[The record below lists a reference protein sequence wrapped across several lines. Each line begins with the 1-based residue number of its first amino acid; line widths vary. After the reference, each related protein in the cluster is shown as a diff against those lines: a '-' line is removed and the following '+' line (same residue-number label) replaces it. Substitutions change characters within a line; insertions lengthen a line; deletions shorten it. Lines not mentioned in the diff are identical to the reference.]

1 MQPASEGV
9 FLSKKLFDYYKENK
23 NKKLNDEFDDINYR
37 ETDEVHSDNLEGDLD
52 LSDNENPKNV

>member
-9 FLSKKLFDYYKENK
+9 FLSKKLFDSYKENK
-23 NKKLNDEFDDINYR
+23 NKELNHEFDDINYR
-37 ETDEVHSDNLEGDLD
+37 EADEVHSDNFEGDLD

>member
-9 FLSKKLFDYYKENK
+9 FLSKNLFNSYKENK
-23 NKKLNDEFDDINYR
+23 NKKLNDEFDDIDDR
-37 ETDEVHSDNLEGDLD
+37 EADEVHSDNFEGDLD